1 MNYKTPIRFTCP
13 DCGAVFMAHSPK
25 QKRCPACQAR
35 VTREKRREIVR
46 RYAARHSTAT
56 HEQRHCRRCCKAF
69 VSTHKNH
76 HYCST
81 ACQIEAKQGAKHVE
95 RRCRRCGKPFVTRRA
110 NQKYCTH
117 DCMVRWHRERIV
129 GIEDWDKKAQAA
141 FLMEPITGDPCKL
154 FPQLPRRAIARLQR
168 QARIEQGRAVAKK
181 TASVQQ
187 QARAKAP
194 PKPKAEPWQERV
206 ARELQIPDPDAR
218 FAAARKWTPKE
229 RKYAQKLAMRGMGW
243 RGPAYGI

>member
-13 DCGAVFMAHSPK
+13 DCRAVFMAHSPK

-35 VTREKRREIVR
+35 VTREKRREITR

-56 HEQRHCRRCCKAF
+56 HEERKCRRCGNAF

-81 ACQIEAKQGAKHVE
+81 ACRIEAKQGAKHVE
-95 RRCRRCGKPFVTRRA
+95 RRCRRCDNPFVTRRA

-117 DCMVRWHRERIV
+117 DCMVRWHRERAA
-129 GIEDWDKKAQAA
+129 GAPTARKRQKK
-141 FLMEPITGDPCKL
+141 
-154 FPQLPRRAIARLQR
+154 IASLQR
-168 QARIEQGRAVAKK
+168 QARIEQGRAVARKDGK
-181 TASVQQ
+181 RTT
-187 QARAKAP
+187 ARAPAVKVEA
-194 PKPKAEPWQERV
+194 WQERV